1 MVKRT
6 RTRRNKSVGGKKENI
21 LRKSVK
27 KLTKLNSKLIKKINL
42 FNLLKKTKRRK
53 HKHRGGG

>member
-1 MVKRT
+1 MAKKT

-21 LRKSVK
+21 LRRSIK

-42 FNLLKKTKRRK
+42 FKLLKKTKRRK
-53 HKHRGGG
+53 HKHIGGG